1 MDRKVKLVNL
11 KSALALMILSGVLVS
26 ACDILPSDTASQSSA
41 ELTQE
46 TTVLPETTTTTAPE
60 SSETLQTLRLLM
72 IPERIP
78 FLLTNQLKA
87 ATRMLATVLM
97 AF

>member
-1 MDRKVKLVNL
+1 MCFMDRKVKLVNL

-60 SSETLQTLRLLM
+60 SSETSETTTETTAETSKSLS
-72 IPERIP
+72 
-78 FLLTNQLKA
+78 KA
-87 ATRMLATVLM
+87 QVTAYPP
-97 AF
+97 